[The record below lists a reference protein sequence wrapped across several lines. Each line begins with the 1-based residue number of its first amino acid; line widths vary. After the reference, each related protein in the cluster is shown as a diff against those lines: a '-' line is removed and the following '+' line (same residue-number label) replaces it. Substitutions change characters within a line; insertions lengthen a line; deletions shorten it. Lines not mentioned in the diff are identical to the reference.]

1 MTQTKAED
9 YNDDVE
15 ESIEITKNEHVNRLK
30 LKETNDNNLNEK
42 FFKNCSEHPLKFYTS
57 QQDVT
62 DYRSCYHQS
71 NFSFTPQSQLN
82 INNMQKN
89 NIFPTI
95 PENYK
100 LFENDST
107 V

>member
-1 MTQTKAED
+1 M
-9 YNDDVE
+9 
-15 ESIEITKNEHVNRLK
+15 NRLK

-42 FFKNCSEHPLKFYTS
+42 FFNHFSENPLKFYTS
-57 QQDVT
+57 QDDVT
-62 DYRSCYHQS
+62 DYRSCYPQS

-95 PENYK
+95 PDNYK
-100 LFENDST
+100 FFNNDPTENM
-107 V
+107 